1 MSINNTLLSILAEP
15 NTHAFCN
22 RSNAHE
28 NHHHYHYHHHHHHLI
43 TMVLIIIVIFVNI
56 IIFDVLTSTI
66 S

>member
-28 NHHHYHYHHHHHHLI
+28 NHHHYHHHHHHHLI

>member
-28 NHHHYHYHHHHHHLI
+28 NHHHYHHHHHHHLI
-43 TMVLIIIVIFVNI
+43 TMAIIIIVIFDNI
-56 IIFDVLTSTI
+56 IICDVLTPTI

>member
-22 RSNAHE
+22 RSNARE
-28 NHHHYHYHHHHHHLI
+28 NHHHYHHHHHHHLI
-43 TMVLIIIVIFVNI
+43 TMAIIIIVIFDNI
-56 IIFDVLTSTI
+56 IICDVLTPTI

>member
-1 MSINNTLLSILAEP
+1 MPINNTLLSILAEP

-28 NHHHYHYHHHHHHLI
+28 NHHHYHHHHHHLI